1 MIIGAGIS
9 GCTAGYELAE
19 MGHDVEI
26 IESGSE
32 IGGKVLTY
40 CCKATE
46 ECSRCGVCVAHTK
59 LNQALKHERIHL
71 SVGAKIQSVAE
82 KEEQI
87 SIEITPLNPSIDHK
101 KCIDC
106 RACVQACPE
115 SCISRF
121 QRAELVQYTID
132 YSRCLIQKGKVCT
145 ACMDACLD
153 ACPTGAISCGKGSK
167 EEKKK
172 IIADGVLIATGHDP
186 FDAVQKVRYG
196 YARLNNI
203 ITGAEAEEILSKQ
216 SYLGDPEDSIAFI
229 QCVGSRDPQIG
240 RNYCSAVC
248 CSYALR
254 LARIINHR
262 SPEADVTIYYID
274 IQNFD
279 KTFTVLREELRKN
292 SNIHFVRGVP
302 FSVEQLA
309 NGKLKLLIES
319 VNGEDSV
326 ALHDKVVLSV
336 GLGPASG
343 SERIAELFK
352 IEQDEFGFFREHE
365 NVFVCGTCKEPQ
377 SIPESMASARA
388 AAVEMNKSRNPGP
401 VYGVNRKEQQK
412 NIKQAAAETNRG
424 ISASSL
430 IPAFEMKTLPL
441 ELSVLVVGGGPAGLY
456 TTVETR
462 LLGYKTIVIEKSGKT
477 GGRCSADDLP
487 GFDGTVYTK
496 SVMTELKG
504 HIGSFTAKI
513 NTPSGEKE
521 IHCGA
526 IVIASGS
533 HHGNNGKTEVF
544 NNSSIIH
551 LSQLKKACAAL
562 PRLKK
567 IRSIGIILDLDID
580 ETKAST
586 EAALLIA
593 KELQERERVQV
604 YLFCRDMRVAAL
616 NLEKLYNETRDE
628 GVNIVKYEGK
638 LQLSAGAGAETG
650 AVAGIERGAGAEKGA
665 ETGAV
670 AGIERGAGNE
680 SGAEAGIEK
689 PNPVELSYRDSVLQQ
704 DASAACD
711 LVGISACGISSA
723 ADPALAELTAI
734 STDLLGQL
742 QDNNIHL
749 FPEQTNRPGI
759 FVVGACRG
767 QYYLPQIA
775 AEAKTT
781 ALAVHSL
788 LKDGSMEVELSNAVV
803 DEDKCILCLTCVRS
817 CPYHAMEVDREKG
830 AAVSIP
836 EVCQKCGICA
846 GECPAKAIQLPVYSD
861 DVLLSL
867 I

>member
-1 MIIGAGIS
+1 MSRFVIIGAGIS

-59 LNQALKHERIHL
+59 LNQALKHERIHF
-71 SVGAKIQSVAE
+71 SVGAKIKSVTE

-87 SIEITPLNPSIDHK
+87 SIEITSLNPSIDYR
-101 KCIDC
+101 KCIEC
-106 RACVQACPE
+106 GACVEACPE
-115 SCISRF
+115 NCISQF
-121 QRAELVQYTID
+121 TRAEFVQYTID
-132 YSRCLIQKGKVCT
+132 YSRCLIRKGEKCSLCT
-145 ACMDACLD
+145 DACKD
-153 ACPTGAISCGKGSK
+153 ACPAGAISFGKGSK

-172 IIADGVLIATGHDP
+172 ITADGVLIATGHDP

-196 YARLNNI
+196 YKRLDNVI
-203 ITGAEAEEILSKQ
+203 AGTEAEEILSKQ
-216 SYLGDPEDSIAFI
+216 AYLGNPAASIAFI

-240 RNYCSAVC
+240 RNYCSGVC

-279 KTFTVLREELRKN
+279 KTFTVLREELEN

-302 FSVEQLA
+302 FSIEQLA

-319 VNGEDSV
+319 VNGKDSA
-326 ALHDKVVLSV
+326 ALHDMVVLSV

-343 SERIAELFK
+343 SEKIAEFFK
-352 IEQDEFGFFREHE
+352 IEQDEFGFFRRSRNSSEHK
-365 NVFVCGTCKEPQ
+365 NIFVCGTCKEPQ

-388 AAVEMNKSRNPGP
+388 AAVEMNKFRNPGP
-401 VYGVNRKEQQK
+401 VNSV
-412 NIKQAAAETNRG
+412 NIKAAVETDRSVN
-424 ISASSL
+424 SSSL
-430 IPAFEMKTLPL
+430 IPVFEMKTLPL
-441 ELSVLVVGGGPAGLY
+441 EKSVLVIGSGPAGLY
-456 TTVETR
+456 TAAETQ
-462 LLGYKTIVIEKSGKT
+462 LLGYETTVIEKSGKT
-477 GGRCSADDLP
+477 GGQYSADDLP
-487 GFDGTVYTK
+487 DLNDTLRASCAKYSYTN
-496 SVMTELKG
+496 SVLTELKG
-504 HIGSFTAKI
+504 HLGSFTAKI
-513 NTPSGEKE
+513 STPSGDKE

-526 IVIASGS
+526 IVLASGS
-533 HHGNNGKTEVF
+533 QHGNNGKTEVF
-544 NNSSIIH
+544 NNSSIIP
-551 LSQLKKACAAL
+551 LSELKKACVAL
-562 PRLKK
+562 PRRKK
-567 IRSIGIILDLDID
+567 IRSIGIILDLNID

-593 KELQERERVQV
+593 KELQEKERLQV

-616 NLEKLYNETRDE
+616 NLEKLYDQARDM

-638 LQLSAGAGAETG
+638 LQLSAGAESGAGISSETEAGVETG
-650 AVAGIERGAGAEKGA
+650 SESGATAGAEK
-665 ETGAV
+665 
-670 AGIERGAGNE
+670 AG
-680 SGAEAGIEK
+680 SQK
-689 PNPVELSYRDSVLQQ
+689 PNSVEISYRDSILQQ
-704 DASAACD
+704 DAGAACD
-711 LVGISACGISSA
+711 LVGISARGISSA
-723 ADPALAELTAI
+723 ADPELAELTAI

-759 FVVGACRG
+759 FVVGSCRG

-781 ALAVHSL
+781 ASAVHSL

-817 CPYHAMEVDREKG
+817 CPHHAMEVDREKG

-836 EVCQKCGICA
+836 GACQRCGICA
-846 GECPAKAIQLPVYSD
+846 GECPAKAISLPVYSD

>member
-1 MIIGAGIS
+1 MNRFVIIGAGIS

-26 IESGSE
+26 IESSSE
-32 IGGKVLTY
+32 VGGKVLTY

-59 LNQALKHERIHL
+59 LNQALTHERIDF
-71 SVGAKIQSVAE
+71 SVGAKVQSVAE
-82 KEEQI
+82 KGEQI
-87 SIEITPLNPSIDHK
+87 SIEISSLNPSIDHK

-106 RACVQACPE
+106 GACVQACPE
-115 SCISRF
+115 NCISQF
-121 QRAELVQYTID
+121 KRAELVQYTID
-132 YSRCLIQKGKVCT
+132 YSRCLIRKGEKCT
-145 ACMDACLD
+145 ACMDACS
-153 ACPTGAISCGKGSK
+153 TGAISCGKGSK

-172 IIADGVLIATGHDP
+172 ITADGVLITTGHDP

-196 YARLNNI
+196 YGRLNNI

-216 SYLGDPEDSIAFI
+216 SYLGDPADSIAFI

-240 RNYCSAVC
+240 RNYCSGVC

-262 SPEADVTIYYID
+262 STEADVTIYYID

-279 KTFTVLREELRKN
+279 KTFTVLREELREN

-309 NGKLKLLIES
+309 DGKLKLLIES

-326 ALHDKVVLSV
+326 ALHDKVILSV

-352 IEQDEFGFFREHE
+352 LEQDEFGFFRRNEHE
-365 NVFVCGTCKEPQ
+365 NIFVCGTCKEPQ

-401 VYGVNRKEQQK
+401 AYGVNRKEQVFTQDKSTQK
-412 NIKQAAAETNRG
+412 GNIEQAAAKTDKG
-424 ISASSL
+424 VSASSL
-430 IPAFEMKTLPL
+430 IPVFEMKTLPL
-441 ELSVLVVGGGPAGLY
+441 EKSVLIIGGGPAGLY
-456 TTVETR
+456 TAVETQ
-462 LLGYKTIVIEKSGKT
+462 LLGYKTILIEKSSKT
-477 GGRCSADDLP
+477 GGRRSADDLP
-487 GFDGTVYTK
+487 GFDGSVCTMYTN
-496 SVMTELKG
+496 SVLTELKG
-504 HIGSFTAKI
+504 HLGSFTAKI
-513 NTPSGEKE
+513 GTPSGQKE

-533 HHGNNGKTEVF
+533 DHGNNGKTEVF
-544 NNSSIIH
+544 NNSSIIP
-551 LSQLKKACAAL
+551 LSELKKACVAL
-562 PRLKK
+562 PRRKK
-567 IRSIGIILDLDID
+567 IRSIGIILDFDID

-616 NLEKLYNETRDE
+616 NLEKLYDQARDR

-638 LQLSAGAGAETG
+638 LQLSAGLGRGGETGAEAGAEGG
-650 AVAGIERGAGAEKGA
+650 A
-665 ETGAV
+665 
-670 AGIERGAGNE
+670 E
-680 SGAEAGIEK
+680 SGAEAGREK
-689 PNPVELSYRDSVLQQ
+689 SNPVELSYRDSILQQ
-704 DASAACD
+704 DASAAFD
-711 LVGISACGISSA
+711 IVGISTCGISSA
-723 ADPALAELTAI
+723 ADPELAELTAI

-742 QDNNIHL
+742 QDNNINL

-781 ALAVHSL
+781 ASAVHSL

-817 CPYHAMEVDREKG
+817 CPHHAMEVDREKG

-836 EVCQKCGICA
+836 GACQRCGICA
-846 GECPAKAIQLPVYSD
+846 GECPAKAISLPVYSD

>member
-1 MIIGAGIS
+1 MSRFVIIGAGIS

-26 IESGSE
+26 IESNSE

-59 LNQALKHERIHL
+59 LNQALKHERIDF
-71 SVGAKIQSVAE
+71 SVGTKIQTVAE
-82 KEEQI
+82 KGEQI
-87 SIEITPLNPSIDHK
+87 SIEITFLNPSIDHK

-106 RACVQACPE
+106 GACVQACPE
-115 SCISRF
+115 NCISRF
-121 QRAELVQYTID
+121 NRAELVQYTID
-132 YSRCLIQKGKVCT
+132 YSRCLIQKGKVCSLCT
-145 ACMDACLD
+145 DAC
-153 ACPTGAISCGKGSK
+153 APGAISYGKGSK

-172 IIADGVLIATGHDP
+172 ITADGVLIATGHDP
-186 FDAVQKVRYG
+186 FNAVQKVRYG
-196 YARLNNI
+196 YSRSNNI
-203 ITGAEAEEILSKQ
+203 ITGAEAEETLSKQ
-216 SYLGDPEDSIAFI
+216 SYLGDPADSIAFI

-262 SPEADVTIYYID
+262 SSEADVTIYYID

-279 KTFTVLREELRKN
+279 KTFTVLREELRKKN
-292 SNIHFVRGVP
+292 NIHFVRGVP
-302 FSVEQLA
+302 FSVVELA

-319 VNGEDSV
+319 VNGKDSV
-326 ALHDKVVLSV
+326 ALHDMVVLSV

-352 IEQDEFGFFREHE
+352 LKQDEFGFFHGHE
-365 NVFVCGTCKEPQ
+365 NIYVCGTCEEPQ

-388 AAVEMNKSRNPGP
+388 AAVEMNKSRNPIP
-401 VYGVNRKEQQK
+401 VYGI
-412 NIKQAAAETNRG
+412 NIKATAKTSKDSKAISSIPVFET
-424 ISASSL
+424 
-430 IPAFEMKTLPL
+430 KTLPL
-441 ELSVLVVGGGPAGLY
+441 EKSVLVIGGGPAGLY
-456 TTVETR
+456 TAVETQ
-462 LLGYKTIVIEKSGKT
+462 LLGYKTIVVEKNVKI
-477 GGRCSADDLP
+477 GGQCSADDLP
-487 GFDGTVYTK
+487 EFDGTGCTVYAN
-496 SVMTELKG
+496 SVLTELKG

-513 NTPSGEKE
+513 TTPSGEKE

-526 IVIASGS
+526 IVIATGS
-533 HHGNNGKTEVF
+533 NHGNNGKTEVF
-544 NNSSIIH
+544 NNSSIIT
-551 LSQLKKACAAL
+551 LSELKKVYVAL
-562 PRLKK
+562 PRIKK
-567 IRSIGIILDLDID
+567 IRSIAIILDLDID

-616 NLEKLYNETRDE
+616 NLEKLYNEARDR
-628 GVNIVKYEGK
+628 GVNIIKYEGK
-638 LQLSAGAGAETG
+638 LQLSAGVGT
-650 AVAGIERGAGAEKGA
+650 
-665 ETGAV
+665 
-670 AGIERGAGNE
+670 
-680 SGAEAGIEK
+680 GAEAGSEK
-689 PNPVELSYRDSVLQQ
+689 PNPVELSYRDSILQQ
-704 DASAACD
+704 DAGAACD

-723 ADPALAELTAI
+723 ADPELAELTAI

-781 ALAVHSL
+781 ASAVHSL

-817 CPYHAMEVDREKG
+817 CPHHAMEVDREKG
-830 AAVSIP
+830 VAVSIP
-836 EVCQKCGICA
+836 GACQRCGICA

>member
-26 IESGSE
+26 IESSGE

-46 ECSRCGVCVAHTK
+46 ECSRCGVCIAHTK
-59 LNQALKHERIHL
+59 LDQALKHERIDF
-71 SVGAKIQSVAE
+71 SVGANIQNVAE
-82 KEEQI
+82 KDEQI
-87 SIEITPLNPSIDHK
+87 SIEITSLNPSIDQN

-106 RACVQACPE
+106 GACVQACPE
-115 SCISRF
+115 NCISRF
-121 QRAELVQYTID
+121 NRAELVQYTID
-132 YSRCLIQKGKVCT
+132 YSRCLIGKGEKCT
-145 ACMDACLD
+145 ACMDAC
-153 ACPTGAISCGKGSK
+153 APGAINCGKGSK
-167 EEKKK
+167 EEKKQ
-172 IIADGVLIATGHDP
+172 ITADRVLIATGHDP

-196 YARLNNI
+196 YGRLNNI

-216 SYLGDPEDSIAFI
+216 AYLGDPSDSIAFI

-240 RNYCSAVC
+240 RNYCSGVC

-292 SNIHFVRGVP
+292 NNIHFVRGVP
-302 FSVEQLA
+302 FSVEELA

-319 VNGEDSV
+319 VNGDNSV
-326 ALHDKVVLSV
+326 ALHDMVVLSV

-343 SERIAELFK
+343 SGRIADLFK
-352 IEQDEFGFFREHE
+352 LEQDEFGFFRRNRSEHN

-388 AAVEMNKSRNPGP
+388 AAVEMNKLRNPGP
-401 VYGVNRKEQQK
+401 VYGANKTSK
-412 NIKQAAAETNRG
+412 AIKA
-424 ISASSL
+424 ISP
-430 IPAFEMKTLPL
+430 IPAFEIKTLPL
-441 ELSVLVVGGGPAGLY
+441 EKSVLVIGGGPAGLY
-456 TTVETR
+456 TAVETR

-487 GFDGTVYTK
+487 EFDGTACTTYTN
-496 SVMTELKG
+496 SLLTELKG
-504 HIGSFTAKI
+504 HLGSFTARI
-513 NTPSGEKE
+513 TTPSGQKE
-521 IHCGA
+521 IHCGS

-533 HHGNNGKTEVF
+533 DHGDNGRNEVF
-544 NNSSIIH
+544 NNSSIIP
-551 LSQLKKACAAL
+551 LLELKKACVAL
-562 PRLKK
+562 PRRKK
-567 IRSIGIILDLDID
+567 IRSIGIILDLNID
-580 ETKAST
+580 ETKAGT

-593 KELQERERVQV
+593 KELQERERLQV

-616 NLEKLYNETRDE
+616 NLEKLYDQARDS

-638 LQLSAGAGAETG
+638 LQLTAGVETGAEAGTETDAGAGAEK
-650 AVAGIERGAGAEKGA
+650 AG
-665 ETGAV
+665 
-670 AGIERGAGNE
+670 
-680 SGAEAGIEK
+680 SEK
-689 PNPVELSYRDSVLQQ
+689 PGPVELSYMDSILQQ
-704 DASAACD
+704 DAGVACD
-711 LVGISACGISSA
+711 IVGISSCGISSA
-723 ADPALAELTAI
+723 ADPRLAEITAI

-767 QYYLPQIA
+767 QYYLPQII

-781 ALAVHSL
+781 ASAIHSL

-817 CPYHAMEVDREKG
+817 CPHNAMEVDREKG
-830 AAVSIP
+830 TAVSIP

-846 GECPAKAIQLPVYSD
+846 GECPAKAISLPVYSD